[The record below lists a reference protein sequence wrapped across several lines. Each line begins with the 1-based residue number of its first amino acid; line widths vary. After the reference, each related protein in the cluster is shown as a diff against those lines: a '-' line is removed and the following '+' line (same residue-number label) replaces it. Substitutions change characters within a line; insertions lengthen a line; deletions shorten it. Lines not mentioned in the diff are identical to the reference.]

1 MLIPTKYNVGH
12 TFWVPRCVPEYS
24 TEELNF
30 EGETWSRE
38 VVKYVGYAKQKKVVR
53 IIASTVKF
61 GTGIHIQYY
70 VLNTDDDEKSSM
82 SQVYSQDDIN
92 DYTEEEALNIAKEYE
107 EQQEEYYGN

>member
-12 TFWVPRCVPEYS
+12 TFWVPRCVPEYNV
-24 TEELNF
+24 EELNF

-38 VVKYVGYAKQKKVVR
+38 VVKYVGYAKQK
-53 IIASTVKF
+53 IIRKIVASTYAGDKV
-61 GTGIHIQYY
+61 HIQYY
-70 VLNTDDDEKSSM
+70 VLNTDDEFNSM